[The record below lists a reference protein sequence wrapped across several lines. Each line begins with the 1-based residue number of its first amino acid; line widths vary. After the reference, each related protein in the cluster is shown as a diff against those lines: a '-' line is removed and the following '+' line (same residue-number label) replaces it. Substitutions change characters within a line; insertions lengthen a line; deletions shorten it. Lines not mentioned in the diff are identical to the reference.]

1 SRSFGS
7 SSGADAEIVAHR
19 SLEHHRRLHDERDAT
34 PELAGIER
42 SDVTAIES
50 HRAGG
55 GLDETVETAKQTRLP
70 GSARADKCE
79 RVPPLHAE
87 RHIVQDFHC
96 WITSTTRIGERE
108 MIDLENR
115 IVPVVGSGN
124 SVVAHCSL
132 VVQNTHPVKLSQASS
147 QDYQLDRQSVSRIFR
162 RLVCAGKYHEIA
174 VSPHIRS
181 QIYPDSETHHVP

>member
-1 SRSFGS
+1 MQRLSRTVPSNITGVCMTSATRRRSSRGS
-7 SSGADAEIVAHR
+7 NDRMSRPSNRTVPEVG
-19 SLEHHRRLHDERDAT
+19 STRRLRQ
-34 PELAGIER
+34 R
-42 SDVTAIES
+42 S
-50 HRAGG
+50 
-55 GLDETVETAKQTRLP
+55 TRLP
-70 GSARADKCE
+70 RSGRADKRE

-96 WITSTTRIGERE
+96 GITSTTRIGERE

-115 IVPVVGSGN
+115 IVPVVVGSGN
-124 SVVAHCSL
+124 LVVAHCSL

-162 RLVCAGKYHEIA
+162 RLVCVGKHHEIA

-181 QIYPDSETHHVP
+181 QIYPDSETHHVS